1 MNLFHLVY
9 YSKPFGFDLNT
20 LHGILLTSQANNF
33 RDNITGSLLCRADI
47 YLQLLEGPIEKV
59 EQAFNRIKD
68 DDRHLEV
75 KCLLKEKTNERLFP
89 SWAMKDDPVKTWMWT
104 KNEIDSGIIEKLP
117 KSHFLRVFK
126 KVAELSN

>member
-1 MNLFHLVY
+1 MKTFQLIY

-47 YLQLLEGPIEKV
+47 YLQLLEGPLDKV
-59 EQAFNRIKD
+59 EEAYKRIKN
-68 DDRHLEV
+68 DDRHIDV
-75 KCLLKEKTNERLFP
+75 KCILKEKTNKRFFP

-104 KNEIDSGIIEKLP
+104 KNEIDGGIIDKLP
-117 KSHFLRVFK
+117 KSHFLNLFK
-126 KVAELSN
+126 KVADISN